1 MLDTIYNEH
10 RWFFYE
16 QYKGTAHPVRAI
28 HNKIFSMAIII
39 ADRTHKHSD
48 SSLLLSTLFYHT
60 ATFLSTKK
68 EQTLCSALLS
78 HNSIIVLQLSPIGS
92 PNIEVTPRNFK
103 RVGYLTAVCLVA
115 SVAPEVNIIVISNT
129 VKVSFAIHCTKNS
142 LLYSSGNV

>member
-1 MLDTIYNEH
+1 MLDTIYDEH
-10 RWFFYE
+10 RRFFYE
-16 QYKGTAHPVRAI
+16 QYKGTAHPLRSI

-48 SSLLLSTLFYHT
+48 PSLLLSTLFYHT
-60 ATFLSTKK
+60 AAFLSMKK

-103 RVGYLTAVCLVA
+103 RVSYLAAVCLVA
-115 SVAPEVNIIVISNT
+115 SVAPEVYVIVILNA
-129 VKVSFAIHCTKNS
+129 VHHCLAVNCSMNS
-142 LLYSSGNV
+142 LFNSC

>member
-1 MLDTIYNEH
+1 MCIRD
-10 RWFFYE
+10 R
-16 QYKGTAHPVRAI
+16 YKGTAHPVRAI

-48 SSLLLSTLFYHT
+48 SSLLLSTSFYHT
-60 ATFLSTKK
+60 AAYLSTKK

-92 PNIEVTPRNFK
+92 PNIEITPRNFK
-103 RVGYLTAVCLVA
+103 RVSYLAAVCLVA